1 MGVGR
6 PPREGGGPR
15 RAEAEPPAPLL
26 PPRCAHL
33 SWAQRLFP
41 KVGDVLQV
49 VQGPCAQLLS
59 RLSGSSVVVPSLA
72 EQDPEE
78 QQDGGCEAH
87 AGEILHRVVWG
98 EGAQVSPA
106 PSPGTGVCAQGTR
119 LSGEDMAPST
129 APDGDAVH
137 PHSRL

>member
-1 MGVGR
+1 M
-6 PPREGGGPR
+6 
-15 RAEAEPPAPLL
+15 
-26 PPRCAHL
+26 
-33 SWAQRLFP
+33 
-41 KVGDVLQV
+41 LQV